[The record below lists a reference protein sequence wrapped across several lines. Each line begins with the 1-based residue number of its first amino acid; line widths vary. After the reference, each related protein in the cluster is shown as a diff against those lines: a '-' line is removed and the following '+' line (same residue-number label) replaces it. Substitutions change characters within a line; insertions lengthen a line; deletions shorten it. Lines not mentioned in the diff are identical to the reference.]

1 MDHNHS
7 YYLGTLTDFPEIA
20 SGSLQ
25 ARELD
30 IRRRAYQLWE
40 QDGWQH
46 FNDWAYWFTAERE
59 FHEMT
64 GDW

>member
-1 MDHNHS
+1 MNHNRS
-7 YYLGTLTDFPEIA
+7 YYLGTQTDYPEIK

-30 IRRRAYQLWE
+30 IRGRAYELWE
-40 QDGWQH
+40 ADGWPL
-46 FNDWAYWFTAERE
+46 FNDWAYWFTAEKE
-59 FHEMT
+59 FHNMT